1 MFTDTAR
8 RSLTLSFM
16 LEGGKQGPAYA
27 VNAAPL
33 VEWAKAVWTK
43 RIPTHILQGALGRAE
58 ATQRNKLHPWSAVVG
73 PAGAML
79 ATARR
84 IGWQMVSA
92 S

>member
-1 MFTDTAR
+1 
-8 RSLTLSFM
+8 M
-16 LEGGKQGPAYA
+16 LERGKQDPACA

-43 RIPTHILQGALGRAE
+43 RIPSHILQGALDRAQ
-58 ATQRNKLHPWSAVVG
+58 ATQRNKLHPWAAAVG

-84 IGWQMVSA
+84 IGWQ
-92 S
+92 